1 MKKTII
7 IVIIL
12 LIVGAIF
19 WMFKSKTN
27 VPATETINTPTTQNQ
42 VDDTEITTI
51 NSDIESIDVGDTDQ
65 EFNDL
70 NKDLQGL

>member
-7 IVIIL
+7 VIL
-12 LIVGAIF
+12 LIAGAVF
-19 WMFKSKTN
+19 WVFKSKTN
-27 VPATETINTPTTQNQ
+27 TPATETTNIPTTQNQ

-51 NSDIESIDVGDTDQ
+51 NSDIESIDIGNTDQ
-65 EFNDL
+65 EFNDI

>member
-7 IVIIL
+7 VIIIL
-12 LIVGAIF
+12 LIVGALF

-27 VPATETINTPTTQNQ
+27 APATETTNAPTTQNQ

-51 NSDIESIDVGDTDQ
+51 NSDIESINVGNADQ

>member
-7 IVIIL
+7 AVIFL
-12 LIVGAIF
+12 LIAGAVF
-19 WMFKSKTN
+19 LVFKSKTN
-27 VPATETINTPTTQNQ
+27 TPVAETTNMPTTQNQ

-65 EFNDL
+65 EFNDV

>member
-7 IVIIL
+7 IIIIL
-12 LIVGAIF
+12 VIVGAIF

-27 VPATETINTPTTQNQ
+27 APATETTNAPATQAQ
-42 VDDTEITTI
+42 VDDAEITAI
-51 NSDIESIDVGDTDQ
+51 NKDIESIDVGNADT
-65 EFNDL
+65 EFNDV

>member
-7 IVIIL
+7 VIIIL
-12 LIVGAIF
+12 LIAGAVF

-27 VPATETINTPTTQNQ
+27 APATETINIPTTENQ
-42 VDDTEITTI
+42 IDDTEITTI
-51 NSDIESIDVGDTDQ
+51 NSDIESIDVGNTDQ

>member
-12 LIVGAIF
+12 IIAGAIF

-27 VPATETINTPTTQNQ
+27 TPATETTNMPTTQNQ

>member
-1 MKKTII
+1 MKKSILII
-7 IVIIL
+7 IVIIIAG
-12 LIVGAIF
+12 IVF

-27 VPATETINTPTTQNQ
+27 APATETTNAPTTQNQ

-51 NSDIESIDVGDTDQ
+51 NSDIESIDVGNADQ
-65 EFNDL
+65 EFNDV

>member
-12 LIVGAIF
+12 IIAGAIF

-27 VPATETINTPTTQNQ
+27 TPATETTNMPTTQNQ

-51 NSDIESIDVGDTDQ
+51 NSDIESIDVGDIDQ

-70 NKDLQGL
+70 NNDLQGL

>member
-7 IVIIL
+7 VIIIL
-12 LIVGAIF
+12 LIAGTLF

-27 VPATETINTPTTQNQ
+27 MPATETINTPTTQNQ
-42 VDDTEITTI
+42 VDETEITTI
-51 NSDIESIDVGDTDQ
+51 NSDIESIDIGNTDQ

-70 NKDLQGL
+70 NSDLQGL

>member
-7 IVIIL
+7 IIVIL
-12 LIVGAIF
+12 LIAGIAL

-27 VPATETINTPTTQNQ
+27 TPATNVPVTEQVSNTDISVINK
-42 VDDTEITTI
+42 DLD
-51 NSDIESIDVGDTDQ
+51 SIDVGNSDQ
-65 EFNDL
+65 EFNDI

>member
-7 IVIIL
+7 VIL
-12 LIVGAIF
+12 LIAGAVF
-19 WMFKSKTN
+19 WVFKSKTN
-27 VPATETINTPTTQNQ
+27 TPATETTNIPTTQNQ

-51 NSDIESIDVGDTDQ
+51 NSDVESIDIGNTDQ
-65 EFNDL
+65 EFNDI

>member
-7 IVIIL
+7 VIIIL
-12 LIVGAIF
+12 LIAGAVF
-19 WMFKSKTN
+19 WMVKSKN
-27 VPATETINTPTTQNQ
+27 NIPATEIINTPATQNQ
-42 VDDTEITTI
+42 IDDTEITTI
-51 NSDIESIDVGDTDQ
+51 NSDIESIDVGNTDQ

>member
-7 IVIIL
+7 VIIIL
-12 LIVGAIF
+12 LIAGAVF
-19 WMFKSKTN
+19 WMVKSKKNITE
-27 VPATETINTPTTQNQ
+27 TETINTPTTQNQ
-42 VDDTEITTI
+42 ADDTEITTI
-51 NSDIESIDVGDTDQ
+51 NSDIESIDVGNTDQ

>member
-7 IVIIL
+7 AIIIL
-12 LIVGAIF
+12 LIAGVLF

-27 VPATETINTPTTQNQ
+27 APATETTNTPVVQEQT
-42 VDDTEITTI
+42 DDTEITTI
-51 NSDIESIDVGDTDQ
+51 NSDIESIDISDVDQ

>member
-1 MKKTII
+1 
-7 IVIIL
+7 
-12 LIVGAIF
+12 
-19 WMFKSKTN
+19 MFKSKTN
-27 VPATETINTPTTQNQ
+27 TPATETTNMPTTQNQ

-51 NSDIESIDVGDTDQ
+51 NSDIESIDVGDIDQ

>member
-7 IVIIL
+7 AVIIL
-12 LIVGAIF
+12 LIAGAVF
-19 WMFKSKTN
+19 WMVKSKN
-27 VPATETINTPTTQNQ
+27 NIPATETINTPATQNQ
-42 VDDTEITTI
+42 IDDTEITTI
-51 NSDIESIDVGDTDQ
+51 NSDIESIDVGNTDQ

>member
-7 IVIIL
+7 VIVIL
-12 LIVGAIF
+12 LIAGLAF

-27 VPATETINTPTTQNQ
+27 TPETNTPATEQISDTDISTINK
-42 VDDTEITTI
+42 
-51 NSDIESIDVGDTDQ
+51 DIESIDVGNTDQ
-65 EFNDL
+65 EFNDV

>member
-12 LIVGAIF
+12 IIAGAIF

-27 VPATETINTPTTQNQ
+27 TPATETTNMPTTQNQ

-51 NSDIESIDVGDTDQ
+51 KNQ
-65 EFNDL
+65 
-70 NKDLQGL
+70 